1 MDKVVISNLHEH
13 AITNL
18 KEMASVGTLI
28 SNKKLSRQVYPS
40 RPVSPGRTL
49 LRIIRNLIFLLMQN
63 FSFNFL

>member
-28 SNKKLSRQVYPS
+28 SNKSGP
-40 RPVSPGRTL
+40 
-49 LRIIRNLIFLLMQN
+49 MQN
-63 FSFNFL
+63 NLFSTYED